1 MKLTHGELARPG
13 ADDTA
18 GRYHRQ
24 ELITWWDQAR
34 VRSARVLVIGAGA
47 LGNEIL
53 KTLALTGIGQVL
65 VYDMDIIEQSNLSRG
80 VLFRDSDKGS
90 AKATVAVARMRELN
104 PDVNAHA
111 RVENLN
117 HKAGLGVFLWADVV
131 ICGLDNRE
139 ARIFAN
145 GACAATGRTWVD
157 GAIEG
162 LAGIARV
169 FNPAEGACYECTMN
183 ETDRKLVAERRSCAM
198 LARDIVEA
206 GHVPTTA
213 VAASLI
219 SALEVQEAV
228 KILHGQPA
236 MVGEG
241 MHLNGL
247 WGEVSRVKYPR
258 RDDCSGHESLG
269 PVTPLGLASD
279 AVTFEALLQRAES
292 ELGDDVV
299 LELSRDVVVSL
310 DCTACGT
317 REPRREV
324 LGELGE
330 RHAAC
335 PDCGAHRVVEFASSV
350 SRDGVVDL
358 SLTPR
363 ESGIPLF
370 DIVVARRGLEQQRAW
385 LFDGDAPAVLGPLN
399 VPAEIGGACE
409 RS

>member
-1 MKLTHGELARPG
+1 MKLSHGELASLG
-13 ADDTA
+13 GDDAA

-24 ELITWWDQAR
+24 ELITWWDQGR

-53 KTLALTGIGQVL
+53 KILALTGIGEVL

-80 VLFRDSDKGS
+80 VLFRDEDKGS
-90 AKATVAVARMRELN
+90 AKATVAVERMRELN
-104 PDVNAHA
+104 PDVKAHP

-145 GACAATGRTWVD
+145 FGCAATGRTWVD

-219 SALEVQEAV
+219 SALEVQEAI

-241 MHLNGL
+241 MHVSGL

-258 RDDCSGHESLG
+258 RDDCSGHESVG

-279 AVTFEALLQRAES
+279 AVTFEALLARAER
-292 ELGDDVV
+292 ELGEGAV
-299 LELSRDVVVSL
+299 LELSRDVIVSL

-335 PDCGAHRVVEFASSV
+335 PQCSAHRVVEFASSV

-363 ESGIPLF
+363 QTGLPLF
-370 DIVVARRGLEQQRAW
+370 DIIVARQGLDHQRAW
-385 LFDGDAPAVLGPLN
+385 LFDGDAPSVLGPLT
-399 VPAEIGGACE
+399 VPAEMGGAH
-409 RS
+409 